1 MRLLFFSSSRGHLEL
16 RRYPLLVALGALLG
30 ASLLMLVNAPRALAC
45 PVCISPDKVSVSGDG
60 IAGAAAITDASLL
73 GSLGAGAFMGFDK
86 PTPVVEPS
94 HTGNG
99 YELVRYFKNTGVPD
113 SFWTQGFDHMR
124 YYPGVSG
131 QPGYIYYE
139 GPVSAEAS
147 HYAQGLDMPLS
158 GQWFQVTRAQDDV
171 LQRLL
176 TVAHAHPQNNSA
188 ASKSLPVSGPSSDSE
203 APGIV
208 GALASIPLP
217 VIILLACLVLL
228 AAAVGY
234 RLASRRRH
242 RVLFAPVEESS
253 D

>member
-1 MRLLFFSSSRGHLEL
+1 MRLLFFSSSRGHLLL
-16 RRYPLLVALGALLG
+16 RRYPLLVALVALVG

-45 PVCISPDKVSVSGDG
+45 PVCISPDKVTVSGDG
-60 IAGAAAITDASLL
+60 ISGNREIADASLL
-73 GSLGAGAFMGFDK
+73 GSLGAGVFMGFEK
-86 PTPVVEPS
+86 PAPVVAPG

-99 YELVRYFKNTGVPD
+99 YELVRYFKNSGVPD

-139 GPVSAEAS
+139 GPVSDEAS
-147 HYAQGLDMPLS
+147 RYAQGLDMPPS
-158 GQWFQVTRAQDDV
+158 GRWFQMTATQDDV
-171 LQRLL
+171 LRQLL
-176 TVAHAHPQNNSA
+176 TAAHANLRNNSA
-188 ASKSLPVSGPSSDSE
+188 ASQPPTTTEPSN
-203 APGIV
+203 
-208 GALASIPLP
+208 GALTGIPLP

-234 RLASRRRH
+234 RVWYLRRH
-242 RVLFAPVEESS
+242 RVPFSPAEETG